1 MMYFMYL
8 NLRTWLVKLRGNK
21 RFWLSR
27 DRSLRLSRS
36 LMFVLSGALDSFWS
50 SGRVIR
56 TMTTR
61 GYWRLRWEM
70 PLGQLRSFIVLCLG
84 RQEPE
89 GGVVL
94 GIHLDYY

>member
-1 MMYFMYL
+1 L
-8 NLRTWLVKLRGNK
+8 SLV
-21 RFWLSR
+21 
-27 DRSLRLSRS
+27 RSLRLSRS

-61 GYWRLRWEM
+61 GYWRLRWETQHKLFRIFTV
-70 PLGQLRSFIVLCLG
+70 PCLG

-94 GIHLDYY
+94 GFDTISLYIYIYLIM